1 MDSLDFDKLDDVMKY
16 SDPFKVVR
24 NAQKLYGDDVLI
36 TVSSLP
42 TKKYMIMNPHTSKWI
57 HFGEMGMEDFTKHN
71 DKQRRRNFK
80 QRNRAWKHHDKYSP
94 AYMSYYLTW

>member
-1 MDSLDFDKLDDVMKY
+1 
-16 SDPFKVVR
+16 
-24 NAQKLYGDDVLI
+24 
-36 TVSSLP
+36 
-42 TKKYMIMNPHTSKWI
+42 MNPHTGKWI

-80 QRNRAWKHHDKYSP
+80 QRNRGWKHHDKYSP